1 MRFFYLA
8 HSVMSLEFL
17 KGLAADNMIPGLAV
31 IHKSL
36 DRKKLDKEFYTPV
49 KDFCLENKI
58 GLYETDDV
66 NELKD
71 KLSEFDTGVC
81 VGFMSILKKEIFSVP
96 ENGILNLH
104 CGKLPEY
111 RGRAPISRS
120 IMNGEE
126 FLTVSVHRI
135 DEGVDS
141 GDICKEY
148 KIKISQED
156 DVNTLYHKCSGV
168 SSVIIS
174 ECLRDIK
181 DRKLIFSKQIT
192 DKPANKVISDEESKI
207 NWSENAN
214 TIFNKIRALTFPYP
228 CAYFSFNNKKYLI
241 LKSIPLNENV
251 VAKSAA
257 GTVTSVSD
265 TEMEIETGEGKLIIS
280 EMTDEYLSEIKF
292 KEQFKTGDLFK

>member
-8 HSVMSLEFL
+8 HSIMSLECL
-17 KGLAADNMIPGLAV
+17 KGLAADNMLPGLAV
-31 IHKSL
+31 IHNSL
-36 DRKKLDKEFYTPV
+36 DRKKLDKEYYTPV
-49 KDFCLENKI
+49 KEFCIENRI
-58 GLYETDDV
+58 ELSETDDV
-66 NELKD
+66 NELKN

-81 VGFMSILKKEIFSVP
+81 VGFMSILKKKIFSIP
-96 ENGILNLH
+96 KNGILNLH

-126 FLTVSVHRI
+126 FLTVTVHRI
-135 DEGVDS
+135 DEGIDS

-156 DVNTLYHKCSGV
+156 DVNTLYRKCSGV
-168 SSVIIS
+168 SSKIIS

-181 DRKLIFSKQIT
+181 ERKLIFRKQIT
-192 DKPANKVISDEESKI
+192 DKSANKVISDEERRI
-207 NWSENAN
+207 NWNENAN
-214 TIFNKIRALTFPYP
+214 AIFNTIRALTFPYP

-241 LKSIPLNENV
+241 LKSIPLSDNLISE
-251 VAKSAA
+251 STA

-265 TEMEIETGEGKLIIS
+265 TEMEIETGRGRLNIS
-280 EMTDEYLSEIKF
+280 VMTDENLNEINF
-292 KEQFKTGDLFK
+292 KEQFKTGDIFN